1 MSPAPYP
8 RVASL
13 KSAEAFRAHLDR
25 SGIPIAFDDELAPAG
40 ESPLGE
46 VLDLPRVR
54 VGNRFCILPME
65 GWDGTRDGEP
75 SDLTRRRWRNF
86 GISGAKLMWGG
97 EAVAVRRDGRANPHQ
112 LLMNARTQPAIAAL
126 REELVAAHRD
136 RFGPNADG
144 DLYVGL
150 QLTHSGRYARPEVY
164 DRPAPIAA
172 CPNPIL
178 DRRFPGGVRVF
189 EDEELDRLVD
199 DFVAAARLARD
210 AGFSFVDVK
219 ACHGYLGHEL
229 LGARTGADPTAA
241 PSRTARASCGGSS
254 TRSAPMSPGSRS
266 RSASRSSTR
275 PRTASARPIR
285 SASPSPCPPPR
296 PAALGAVHGSG
307 AGFPRSAQLLPG
319 FGLLHSDADMDAAL
333 DDARAVLRLLESMG
347 VAWICVTAGSPYY
360 NPHVQRPAIFPP
372 LDGYEPP
379 EDPLRGVWRQIEAT
393 AMLKRDFPNLVFVGS
408 AYSYLQEWLP
418 HVGQH
423 NVREGLC
430 DFVGLG
436 RIALSYPGL
445 PADVLSGAPLKR
457 ALFCRT
463 FSDCTT
469 GPRMGLVSG
478 CYPLDT
484 FYAARP
490 EAIQVRNGRI
500 R

>member
-1 MSPAPYP
+1 
-8 RVASL
+8 
-13 KSAEAFRAHLDR
+13 
-25 SGIPIAFDDELAPAG
+25 
-40 ESPLGE
+40 
-46 VLDLPRVR
+46 
-54 VGNRFCILPME
+54 ME
-65 GWDGTRDGEP
+65 GWDGTCDGEP
-75 SDLTRRRWRNF
+75 TELTRRRWRNF

-97 EAVAVRRDGRANPHQ
+97 EAVAVRHDGRANPHQ

-126 REELVAAHRD
+126 REELVAAHHD
-136 RFGPNADG
+136 RFGANADR

-150 QLTHSGRYARPEVY
+150 QLTHSGRYARPDVY

-172 CPNPIL
+172 CANPIL

-189 EDEELDRLVD
+189 EDGELDRLVD

-229 LGARTGADPTAA
+229 LGARARTGPYGGALENRTRFMRRVIEAIRASVSGLEIAVRISVFDTIPYRKRASDQIGEPEPPSLDEPPA
-241 PSRTARASCGGSS
+241 PS
-254 TRSAPMSPGSRS
+254 
-266 RSASRSSTR
+266 
-275 PRTASARPIR
+275 
-285 SASPSPCPPPR
+285 PR
-296 PAALGAVHGSG
+296 P
-307 AGFPRSAQLLPG
+307 LPG
-319 FGLLHSDADMDAAL
+319 FGVLDSDAQIDAAL
-333 DDARAVLRLLESMG
+333 NDAREVLRILESLG
-347 VAWICVTAGSPYY
+347 VAWICTTAGSPYY
-360 NPHVQRPAIFPP
+360 NPHVQRPATFPP

-379 EDPLRGVWRQIEAT
+379 EDPLRGVWRQIQAT
-393 AMLKRDFPNLVFVGS
+393 AMLKRDFPHLVFVGS

-436 RIALSYPGL
+436 RIALSYPDL

-478 CYPLDT
+478 CYPLDS
-484 FYAARP
+484 FYARRP
-490 EAIQVRNGRI
+490 EAIKIRGVRTHKGSASLSGER
-500 R
+500 

>member
-1 MSPAPYP
+1 LSSAPYP
-8 RVASL
+8 RIASL
-13 KSAEAFRAHLDR
+13 KSAEALRTHLDR
-25 SGIPIAFDDELAPAG
+25 SGIPLAFDAELAPVG
-40 ESPLGE
+40 GSPLGE
-46 VLDLPRVR
+46 ALDLPNVR

-75 SDLTRRRWRNF
+75 GDLTRRRWRNF

-126 REELVAAHRD
+126 REELVSAHRD

-144 DLYVGL
+144 DLYIGL
-150 QLTHSGRYARPEVY
+150 QLTHSGRYARPEVF

-178 DRRFPGGVRVF
+178 DRRFPDGVRVF
-189 EDEELDRLVD
+189 GDEELDRLVD
-199 DFVAAARLARD
+199 DFVAAARLARG

-229 LGARTGADPTAA
+229 LGAR
-241 PSRTARASCGGSS
+241 
-254 TRSAPMSPGSRS
+254 SRS
-266 RSASRSSTR
+266 GPYGGPLENRTRFMRRVIDAIRAEVSGLEVAVRISAFDTVPYRQR
-275 PRTASARPIR
+275 AADRVGEPDLQPPV
-285 SASPSPCPPPR
+285 PSPQP
-296 PAALGAVHGSG
+296 
-307 AGFPRSAQLLPG
+307 LPG
-319 FGLLHSDADMDAAL
+319 FGVLHNDADMDAAL
-333 DDARAVLRLLESMG
+333 NDARAVLRLLESMG
-347 VAWICVTAGSPYY
+347 VTWICITAGSPYY

-393 AMLKRDFPNLVFVGS
+393 AMLKRDFPNLIFVGS

-423 NVREGLC
+423 NVRQGLC

-436 RIALSYPGL
+436 RIALSYPDL

-478 CYPLDT
+478 CYPLDK

-490 EAIQVRNGRI
+490 EAIQVRDWRI